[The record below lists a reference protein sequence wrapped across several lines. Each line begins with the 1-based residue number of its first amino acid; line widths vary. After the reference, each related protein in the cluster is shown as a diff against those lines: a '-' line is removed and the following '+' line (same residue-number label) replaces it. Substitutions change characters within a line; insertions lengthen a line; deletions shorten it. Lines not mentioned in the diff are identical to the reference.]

1 MSKSTFI
8 FKVKS
13 KDIWGE
19 NSVCIGTRRAIQRYQ
34 YIFLKYLDACIDS
47 SFFLPAY
54 SIIFMLIN
62 DTDPHRI
69 CKNDQPLFDVFGNRL
84 LENLWDNYV
93 CCYFTGSDI
102 TISLIHSHHYITL
115 LIQWKKKNLHVKPI
129 LSLKKSKI
137 SLLLK
142 IPKI

>member
-1 MSKSTFI
+1 MLKSIFI

-13 KDIWGE
+13 KDICGK

-102 TISLIHSHHYITL
+102 TISLIHSHHYNTSYPV
-115 LIQWKKKNLHVKPI
+115 KKKNLHVKPI

>member
-1 MSKSTFI
+1 MLKSIFI

-13 KDIWGE
+13 KDICGE

-47 SFFLPAY
+47 SFFSQLTLSFLCSWY
-54 SIIFMLIN
+54 
-62 DTDPHRI
+62 DTDPHRV
-69 CKNDQPLFDVFGNRL
+69 CKNDQPLFDVFRNRL

-93 CCYFTGSDI
+93 CCSFTGSDI

-115 LIQWKKKNLHVKPI
+115 LIQWKKKI
-129 LSLKKSKI
+129 YMLSLFFH
-137 SLLLK
+137 
-142 IPKI
+142 

>member
-1 MSKSTFI
+1 MGRKQCLYRNKKSYTEVSIYFSKISWCLYRQLF
-8 FKVKS
+8 FSPSLLYHFYAHK
-13 KDIWGE
+13 WHW
-19 NSVCIGTRRAIQRYQ
+19 
-34 YIFLKYLDACIDS
+34 S
-47 SFFLPAY
+47 SQD
-54 SIIFMLIN
+54 LI
-62 DTDPHRI
+62 
-69 CKNDQPLFDVFGNRL
+69 NDQPLFDVFGNRL

-93 CCYFTGSDI
+93 CCYFTRSDI

>member
-1 MSKSTFI
+1 MWRKQCLYRNKKSYTEVSIYFSKIS
-8 FKVKS
+8 
-13 KDIWGE
+13 W
-19 NSVCIGTRRAIQRYQ
+19 CLYRQ
-34 YIFLKYLDACIDS
+34 
-47 SFFLPAY
+47 FFFPPAY
-54 SIIFMLIN
+54 SIIFMLIK

-69 CKNDQPLFDVFGNRL
+69 CKNDQLLFDVFGNRL